1 MRISQ
6 ASHDF
11 AIPGYN
17 GRDLLKGDCFMD
29 FELNQ
34 DQLAIRD
41 MVRDFARKEIAP
53 KASEWDEA
61 QHFPRELFTAMG
73 ELGLL
78 GVVIPEE
85 YGGAGLGYVDYVLI
99 LEEIGS
105 VDGGVGLGVAAHN
118 SLCTNHLYQ
127 FGSEDLKKN
136 YLPLLA
142 SGQWIGAWGLTEP
155 EAGSDAGGTRTTAV
169 RDGNEWVLNGSKN
182 FITHASK
189 GDCCV
194 LVARTDKGD
203 DHHGISAFF
212 VPFDRPGVG
221 PGKKE
226 NKLGMRASDTSSL
239 ILEECRIP
247 ADYLLGELGEGFIQA
262 MKILDGGRISI
273 AALSLGIARGA
284 LDAAVAYAPV
294 RQQFKRPL
302 SGFQAIRNKLADMA
316 TEVDAA
322 RLLTMRA
329 AVLKDAG
336 KPTTLESSMAKLYA
350 SEVAVRTAEEAI
362 QIHGGYGYT
371 KDYPVE
377 RAWRDAKLC
386 TIGEGTSEI
395 QRLVIARE
403 VLRRAQGA

>member
-1 MRISQ
+1 
-6 ASHDF
+6 
-11 AIPGYN
+11 
-17 GRDLLKGDCFMD
+17 MD

-34 DQLAIRD
+34 DQVTIRD
-41 MVRDFARKEIAP
+41 MVRDLARSEIAP
-53 KASEWDEA
+53 NGVDWDER
-61 QHFPRELFTAMG
+61 QHFPRELFSQMG

-85 YGGAGLGYVDYVLI
+85 YGGAGLGYVEYAVI
-99 LEEIGS
+99 LEEIS
-105 VDGGVGLGVAAHN
+105 AADGGVGLGVAAHN

-127 FGSEDLKKN
+127 FGSEALKRE
-136 YLPLLA
+136 YLPKLT

-155 EAGSDAGGTRTTAV
+155 DAGSDAGGTRTTAV
-169 RDGNEWVLNGSKN
+169 RDGDEWVLNGSKT
-182 FITHASK
+182 FITHATV
-189 GDCCV
+189 GNCV
-194 LVARTDKGD
+194 VAMARTSRES

-226 NKLGMRASDTSSL
+226 NKLGMRCSDTSSL
-239 ILEECRIP
+239 VFEDCRIP
-247 ADYLLGELGEGFIQA
+247 ADYLLGEGGGGFVQA

-273 AALSLGIARGA
+273 AAMALGIARGA
-284 LDAAVAYAPV
+284 LDAALEYSTV
-294 RQQFKRPL
+294 REQFGRQI
-302 SGFQAIRNKLADMA
+302 SSFQAIRHKLADMA

-322 RLLTMRA
+322 RLLIFRA
-329 AVLKDAG
+329 AVKKDRG
-336 KPTTLESSMAKLYA
+336 ENSTLESAMAKVYA

-386 TIGEGTSEI
+386 TIGEGTSEV

-403 VLRRAQGA
+403 LLRRMAPFGVTQDAGTT